1 MDKKEEIIKP
11 KEVSEQEKTPS
22 TSRSSKAQAEG
33 SGQDGAE
40 RRNPPFSP
48 NIIGAIA
55 DEVSKTLINRLPGVM
70 RRPRKKIQKK
80 AKRIENALF
89 LDTSA
94 IIDGRIFD
102 VIYLG
107 LLNGIIVITP
117 HILLELKHL
126 ADTQNTVKRT
136 RGRKGLEAL
145 EKLRKAKQIKVLVL
159 PEEPV
164 KNQKDRVEVD
174 EQLIKTAKQNKG
186 KIITCDYNL
195 EKKASIENVTA
206 INMNALANCLKAVA
220 VPGESLHVKIAH
232 LGKDKTQGVGYLD
245 DGTMIVV
252 EEGSDAL
259 GKELDVVISR
269 IIQTATGRIL
279 FAKKI

>member
-1 MDKKEEIIKP
+1 MDKKEEPTKS
-11 KEVSEQEKTPS
+11 KEITQEEKSEEEK
-22 TSRSSKAQAEG
+22 RISS
-33 SGQDGAE
+33 
-40 RRNPPFSP
+40 FSP

-55 DEVSKTLINRLPGVM
+55 DEVSKTLMNRLPGI
-70 RRPRKKIQKK
+70 RPRVRRKKKIKK
-80 AKRIENALF
+80 TKKIENAVF

-107 LLNGIIVITP
+107 LLNGTIVITS

-126 ADTQNTVKRT
+126 ADTQNTVKRV

-145 EKLRKAKQIKVLVL
+145 EKLRKAKQIKVIVL
-159 PEEPV
+159 PEESD
-164 KNQKDRVEVD
+164 KQSIERIEVD
-174 EQLIKTAKQNKG
+174 EQLIKTAKSYKG

-195 EKKASIENVTA
+195 EKKANIENVTA
-206 INMNALANCLKAVA
+206 VNMNALANCLKAVA
-220 VPGESLHVKIAH
+220 VPGESLHIKIAH

-252 EEGSDAL
+252 EEGSDSL
-259 GKELDVVISR
+259 SREVDVVVSR

>member
-1 MDKKEEIIKP
+1 MDKKEIINKA
-11 KEVSEQEKTPS
+11 KELPEQEKNPTDG
-22 TSRSSKAQAEG
+22 A
-33 SGQDGAE
+33 GQDAAE
-40 RRNPPFSP
+40 RRAPTFSP

-55 DEVSKTLINRLPGVM
+55 DEVSKTLMNRLPGI
-70 RRPRKKIQKK
+70 RPRVRRKKTKK
-80 AKRIENALF
+80 TKKIENAIF

-107 LLNGIIVITP
+107 LLNGSVVITS

-145 EKLRKAKQIKVLVL
+145 EALRKAKSIKVIVL
-159 PEEPV
+159 PEETA
-164 KNQKDRVEVD
+164 KQSTERVEVD
-174 EQLIKTAKQNKG
+174 EQLIKTAKYHKG
-186 KIITCDYNL
+186 KIVTCDYNL
-195 EKKASIENVTA
+195 EKKASIENITA
-206 INMNALANCLKAVA
+206 VNMNALANCLKAVA

-252 EEGSDAL
+252 EEGSEDL
-259 GKELDVVISR
+259 NQSLDVVVSR

>member
-1 MDKKEEIIKP
+1 MDKKEITTKQ
-11 KEVSEQEKTPS
+11 KETSDQEKTQ
-22 TSRSSKAQAEG
+22 RSVNDG
-33 SGQDGAE
+33 SGQESAE
-40 RRNPPFSP
+40 RRTPAFSP

-55 DEVSKTLINRLPGVM
+55 DEVSKTLMNRLPSI
-70 RRPRKKIQKK
+70 RPRVRRKKTKK
-80 AKRIENALF
+80 TKKIENAVF

-107 LLNGIIVITP
+107 LLNGTVVITS

-126 ADTQNTVKRT
+126 ADTQNTVKRV

-145 EKLRKAKQIKVLVL
+145 EQLRKAKSIKVIVL
-159 PEEPV
+159 PEEANKQPTE
-164 KNQKDRVEVD
+164 RVEVD
-174 EQLIKTAKQNKG
+174 EQLIQTAKYHKG

-206 INMNALANCLKAVA
+206 VNMNALANCLKAVA

-252 EEGSDAL
+252 EEGSEDL
-259 GKELDVVISR
+259 NKSLDVVVSR

>member
-1 MDKKEEIIKP
+1 MDKKEKQKQIKEEP
-11 KEVSEQEKTPS
+11 IADKVPPANIGQESSEKRLPV
-22 TSRSSKAQAEG
+22 
-33 SGQDGAE
+33 
-40 RRNPPFSP
+40 FSP

-55 DEVSKTLINRLPGVM
+55 DEVSRTLITRLPSVM
-70 RRPRKKIQKK
+70 RSRARRKKVVKTKK
-80 AKRIENALF
+80 IENAIF

-107 LLNGIIVITP
+107 LLNGIIVITS

-145 EKLRKAKQIKVLVL
+145 EKLRKAKQIKVMVL
-159 PEEPV
+159 SEDTNKQSAE
-164 KNQKDRVEVD
+164 RLEVD
-174 EQLIKTAKQNKG
+174 EQLIKAAKYHRG

-206 INMNALANCLKAVA
+206 VNINALANCLKAMA

-259 GKELDVVISR
+259 NKELDVVISR

>member
-1 MDKKEEIIKP
+1 MEK
-11 KEVSEQEKTPS
+11 EKTKPVEEKVKVEPVPEK
-22 TSRSSKAQAEG
+22 TDKTE
-33 SGQDGAE
+33 AE
-40 RRNPPFSP
+40 RRVPTFSP

-55 DEVSKTLINRLPGVM
+55 DEVSKNLISRLPGVM
-70 RRPRKKIQKK
+70 RSRARKKPVKK
-80 AKRIENALF
+80 VKKIENALF

-102 VIYLG
+102 VIYTG
-107 LLNGIIVITP
+107 LLNGVIVITP

-126 ADTQNTVKRT
+126 ADTQNTVKRV

-145 EKLRKAKQIKVLVL
+145 EQLRKAKQIKVMVL
-159 PEEPV
+159 PEEQTKYPA
-164 KNQKDRVEVD
+164 KEGVEVD
-174 EQLIKTAKQNKG
+174 ELLIKEAKYNKG

-206 INMNALANCLKAVA
+206 INMNALANSLKAVA

-252 EEGSDAL
+252 EEGSTSL
-259 GKELDVVISR
+259 MKEIDVVVSR

-279 FAKKI
+279 FAKRI

>member
-1 MDKKEEIIKP
+1 MR
-11 KEVSEQEKTPS
+11 
-22 TSRSSKAQAEG
+22 SRT
-33 SGQDGAE
+33 
-40 RRNPPFSP
+40 R
-48 NIIGAIA
+48 
-55 DEVSKTLINRLPGVM
+55 
-70 RRPRKKIQKK
+70 RKKVTKTKK
-80 AKRIENALF
+80 IENAIF

-94 IIDGRIFD
+94 IIDGRVFD

-107 LLNGIIVITP
+107 LLNGVIVITS

-145 EKLRKAKQIKVLVL
+145 EQLRKAKQIKVIVL
-159 PEEPV
+159 PEEKTP
-164 KNQKDRVEVD
+164 QSTERIEVD
-174 EQLIKTAKQNKG
+174 ERLIKTAKYHKG

-195 EKKASIENVTA
+195 EKKASIDNVTA
-206 INMNALANCLKAVA
+206 VNMNALANCLKAVA

-232 LGKDKTQGVGYLD
+232 LGKDKDQGVGYLD

-252 EEGSDAL
+252 EDGSESLA
-259 GKELDVVISR
+259 KEIDVVVSR
-269 IIQTATGRIL
+269 IIQKATGRIL

>member
-1 MDKKEEIIKP
+1 MEKKESTIKP
-11 KEVSEQEKTPS
+11 VESPVPDKEETEK
-22 TSRSSKAQAEG
+22 KAAT
-33 SGQDGAE
+33 
-40 RRNPPFSP
+40 FSP

-55 DEVSKTLINRLPGVM
+55 DEVSKTLINRFQGM
-70 RRPRKKIQKK
+70 RPRARKKKTKQTKK
-80 AKRIENALF
+80 IENAVF

-94 IIDGRIFD
+94 IIDGRIFE

-107 LLNGIIVITP
+107 LINGTVVITP

-126 ADTQNTVKRT
+126 ADTQNTVKRV

-145 EKLRKAKQIKVLVL
+145 EKLRKAKQIKVTVL
-159 PEEPV
+159 PDENGKVATE
-164 KNQKDRVEVD
+164 RVEVD
-174 EQLIKTAKQNKG
+174 EQLIKIAKYHKG

-206 INMNALANCLKAVA
+206 VNMNALANCLKAVA

-252 EEGSDAL
+252 EEGSHAL
-259 GKELDVVISR
+259 NKELDVVVSR

>member
-1 MDKKEEIIKP
+1 MDKKESTAKAIEQAIEEK
-11 KEVSEQEKTPS
+11 VSSATSTQDQSEK
-22 TSRSSKAQAEG
+22 RS
-33 SGQDGAE
+33 
-40 RRNPPFSP
+40 PLSP

-55 DEVSKTLINRLPGVM
+55 DEVSKTLINRLPSMM
-70 RRPRKKIQKK
+70 RSRTRKKKTTKTKK
-80 AKRIENALF
+80 IENAIF

-107 LLNGIIVITP
+107 LLNGIVVITP

-126 ADTQNTVKRT
+126 ADTQNTVKRV

-159 PEEPV
+159 PEENG
-164 KNQKDRVEVD
+164 KTTDEKVEVD
-174 EQLIKTAKQNKG
+174 EKLIKTAKYHKG

-206 INMNALANCLKAVA
+206 VNMNGLANCLKAVA

-232 LGKDKTQGVGYLD
+232 LGKDKDQGVGYLD

-259 GKELDVVISR
+259 NKELDVVVSR
-269 IIQTATGRIL
+269 IIQKATGRIL

>member
-1 MDKKEEIIKP
+1 MDKKEQKV
-11 KEVSEQEKTPS
+11 KEKTTVELEKSPVS
-22 TSRSSKAQAEG
+22 ATDS
-33 SGQDGAE
+33 SGQEQAE
-40 RRNPPFSP
+40 RRTPAFSP

-55 DEVSKTLINRLPGVM
+55 DEVSKTLMKRLPGI
-70 RRPRKKIQKK
+70 RPRARRKKPKTKK
-80 AKRIENALF
+80 VENAIF

-107 LLNGIIVITP
+107 LLNGTVVITS

-126 ADTQNTVKRT
+126 ADTQNTVKRV

-145 EKLRKAKQIKVLVL
+145 EKLRKAKSIKVIVL
-159 PEEPV
+159 PEETGKKPTE
-164 KNQKDRVEVD
+164 RIEVD
-174 EQLIKTAKQNKG
+174 EQLIKTAKYHKG

-206 INMNALANCLKAVA
+206 VNMNALANGLKAVA

-252 EEGSDAL
+252 EEGSDEL
-259 GKELDVVISR
+259 NKSLDVVVSR

>member
-1 MDKKEEIIKP
+1 MDKKEEAIKP
-11 KEVSEQEKTPS
+11 KEEIEQVKTDEEKRTP
-22 TSRSSKAQAEG
+22 A
-33 SGQDGAE
+33 
-40 RRNPPFSP
+40 FSP

-55 DEVSKTLINRLPGVM
+55 DEVSKTLLKRLPGI
-70 RRPRKKIQKK
+70 RPRTRKKKVKK
-80 AKRIENALF
+80 TKKIENALF

-107 LLNGIIVITP
+107 LLNGTVVITS

-126 ADTQNTVKRT
+126 ADTQNTVKRV

-145 EKLRKAKQIKVLVL
+145 EKLRKAKQIKVIVL
-159 PEEPV
+159 PEEAGTQSV
-164 KNQKDRVEVD
+164 ERVEVD
-174 EQLIKTAKQNKG
+174 EQLIKTAKSYKG
-186 KIITCDYNL
+186 KIITSDYNL

-206 INMNALANCLKAVA
+206 VNMNALANCLKAVA
-220 VPGESLHVKIAH
+220 VPGESLHIKIAH

-252 EEGSDAL
+252 EEGSDEL
-259 GKELDVVISR
+259 NKEVDVVVSR

>member
-1 MDKKEEIIKP
+1 MDKKETVNKPVEVVQPEKGEI
-11 KEVSEQEKTPS
+11 
-22 TSRSSKAQAEG
+22 
-33 SGQDGAE
+33 E
-40 RRNPPFSP
+40 RRQPVFSP

-55 DEVSKTLINRLPGVM
+55 DEVSRTLITRLPSVM
-70 RRPRKKIQKK
+70 RARSRRKKVKK
-80 AKRIENALF
+80 TKKIENAVF

-107 LLNGIIVITP
+107 LLNGTIVITS

-126 ADTQNTVKRT
+126 ADTQNTVKRV

-145 EKLRKAKQIKVLVL
+145 DKLRKAKQIKVMVL
-159 PEEPV
+159 PEDTTKQPSE
-164 KNQKDRVEVD
+164 RIEVD
-174 EQLIKTAKQNKG
+174 EQLIKIAKYHKG

-195 EKKASIENVTA
+195 EKKASIDNVTA
-206 INMNALANCLKAVA
+206 VNMNALANCLKAVA
-220 VPGESLHVKIAH
+220 VPGESLHVKVAH

-252 EEGSDAL
+252 EEGCNDL
-259 GKELDVVISR
+259 NKDIDVVVSR

>member
-1 MDKKEEIIKP
+1 MDKKETL
-11 KEVSEQEKTPS
+11 EKTIEAI
-22 TSRSSKAQAEG
+22 TSEKTEG
-33 SGQDGAE
+33 E
-40 RRNPPFSP
+40 RRSQPFSP

-55 DEVSKTLINRLPGVM
+55 DEVSKTLINRLPSVM
-70 RRPRKKIQKK
+70 RARTRKKKVKK
-80 AKRIENALF
+80 TKKIENAIF

-107 LLNGIIVITP
+107 LLNGTVVITS

-126 ADTQNTVKRT
+126 ADTQNTVKRV

-145 EKLRKAKQIKVLVL
+145 EKLRKAKQIKVMVL
-159 PEEPV
+159 PEEAN
-164 KNQKDRVEVD
+164 KQSNERIEVD
-174 EQLIKTAKQNKG
+174 EQLIKTAKYHKG
-186 KIITCDYNL
+186 KIVTCDYNL
-195 EKKASIENVTA
+195 EKKASIENVTSV
-206 INMNALANCLKAVA
+206 NMNALANCLKAVA

-252 EEGSDAL
+252 EEGSESL
-259 GKELDVVISR
+259 TKEIDVVVSR

>member
-1 MDKKEEIIKP
+1 MEKKETTNKATESA
-11 KEVSEQEKTPS
+11 VQEK
-22 TSRSSKAQAEG
+22 AET
-33 SGQDGAE
+33 E
-40 RRNPPFSP
+40 RRLPAFSP

-55 DEVSKTLINRLPGVM
+55 DEVSKNLINRLPGI
-70 RRPRKKIQKK
+70 RQRPRKKKVKK
-80 AKRIENALF
+80 TKKIENAIF

-107 LLNGIIVITP
+107 LLNGTVVITS

-126 ADTQNTVKRT
+126 ADTQNTVKRV

-145 EKLRKAKQIKVLVL
+145 EKLRKAKQIKVIVL
-159 PEEPV
+159 PEESG
-164 KNQKDRVEVD
+164 KELTNSVEVD
-174 EQLIKTAKQNKG
+174 EQLIKIAKNLKG
-186 KIITCDYNL
+186 KIVTCDYNL
-195 EKKASIENVTA
+195 EKKANIENVTA
-206 INMNALANCLKAVA
+206 VNMNALANCLKAVA

-252 EEGSDAL
+252 EEGSHAL
-259 GKELDVVISR
+259 SRELDVVVSR

>member
-1 MDKKEEIIKP
+1 MDKKEVKA
-11 KEVSEQEKTPS
+11 KSVEVSPEEKSPSENLGQESGEKRTPL
-22 TSRSSKAQAEG
+22 T
-33 SGQDGAE
+33 
-40 RRNPPFSP
+40 P

-55 DEVSKTLINRLPGVM
+55 DEVSKTLISRLPGVM
-70 RRPRKKIQKK
+70 RSRARRKKIAKTKK
-80 AKRIENALF
+80 IENAIF

-107 LLNGIIVITP
+107 LLNGIVVITP

-136 RGRKGLEAL
+136 RGRKGLEGL
-145 EKLRKAKQIKVLVL
+145 EKLRKAKQIKVMVL
-159 PEEPV
+159 PEENG
-164 KNQKDRVEVD
+164 KSTTERVEVD
-174 EQLIKTAKQNKG
+174 EQLIKTAKYHKG

-232 LGKDKTQGVGYLD
+232 LGKDKEQGVGYLD

-252 EEGSDAL
+252 EDGSQAL
-259 GKELDVVISR
+259 GKELDVVVSR
-269 IIQTATGRIL
+269 IIQKATGRIL

>member
-1 MDKKEEIIKP
+1 MDKKESTKTVEITA
-11 KEVSEQEKTPS
+11 QEKVSPVNS
-22 TSRSSKAQAEG
+22 AQDA
-33 SGQDGAE
+33 AE
-40 RRNPPFSP
+40 RRTPPFSP

-55 DEVSKTLINRLPGVM
+55 DEVSKTLMNRLPGM
-70 RRPRKKIQKK
+70 RQRTRKKKIKK
-80 AKRIENALF
+80 TKKIENAVF

-107 LLNGIIVITP
+107 LINGVVVITS

-126 ADTQNTVKRT
+126 ADTQNTVKRV

-145 EKLRKAKQIKVLVL
+145 EKLRKAKQIKVMVL
-159 PEEPV
+159 PEEPN
-164 KNQKDRVEVD
+164 KKQDQRVEVD
-174 EQLIKTAKQNKG
+174 EQLIKTAKYHKG
-186 KIITCDYNL
+186 KIVTCDYNL

-252 EEGSDAL
+252 EEGSGFLLKDI
-259 GKELDVVISR
+259 DVVVSR

>member
-1 MDKKEEIIKP
+1 MEKKETTPKP
-11 KEVSEQEKTPS
+11 VEAQTPE
-22 TSRSSKAQAEG
+22 RAE
-33 SGQDGAE
+33 AE
-40 RRNPPFSP
+40 RRSALTP

-55 DEVSKTLINRLPGVM
+55 DEVSKTLISRLPGVM
-70 RRPRKKIQKK
+70 RSRTRRKKVKK
-80 AKRIENALF
+80 TKKIENAIF

-107 LLNGIIVITP
+107 LLNGTVVITS

-136 RGRKGLEAL
+136 RGRKGLDAL
-145 EKLRKAKQIKVLVL
+145 EQLRKARQIKVIVL
-159 PEEPV
+159 PEENGKPTD
-164 KNQKDRVEVD
+164 DRVEVD
-174 EQLIKTAKQNKG
+174 EQLIKAAKYHKG
-186 KIITCDYNL
+186 KIITSDYNL
-195 EKKASIENVTA
+195 EKKASIDNVTA
-206 INMNALANCLKAVA
+206 VNMNALANCLKAVA

-232 LGKDKTQGVGYLD
+232 LGKDKDQGVGYLD

-252 EEGSDAL
+252 EDGSDAL
-259 GKELDVVISR
+259 AKEVDVVVSR
-269 IIQTATGRIL
+269 IIQKATGRIL